1 MTRARSPQR
10 RRRWPRLDVLSILL
24 APLGIAVVMAGH
36 LLDGSQLAAL
46 LQGPPALVVFGG
58 TLGAIL
64 ISYTPVEVF
73 RAVRS
78 AVAAFRAP
86 DSDLDTLAAT
96 IVALSIRGHRRGL
109 PALEAD
115 LETVSDPMLRSGLGL
130 VVDGASPEMLK
141 QVMALE
147 GRAEEAEEELPARV
161 LEAAAGYAPTMGILG
176 AVLGLMR
183 VMENL
188 GAPGML
194 GSGIALAFVA
204 TVYGVGFAN
213 LVLLP
218 LAGRLRE
225 RSMRHGRRREL
236 IAEGLEALQQR
247 TNPRLVAHKVRAF
260 STAVPRIEELATH
273 PGVLRAARVP
283 GVPA

>member
-1 MTRARSPQR
+1 MNRVRPQQR
-10 RRRWPRLDVLSILL
+10 RRRWPRLDLLSILL

-36 LLDGSQLAAL
+36 LFDGSHVTSL
-46 LQGPPALVVFGG
+46 LQGPSALVVFGG

-64 ISYTPVEVF
+64 ISYTPGEVV
-73 RAVRS
+73 RAARS
-78 AVAAFRAP
+78 SLAAFRSA
-86 DSDLDTLAAT
+86 DNDLDTIAAT
-96 IVALSIRGHRRGL
+96 IVTLSIRSHRRGL
-109 PALEAD
+109 QALEAD
-115 LETVSDPMLRSGLGL
+115 LDHVSDPLLKSGLGL
-130 VVDGASPEMLK
+130 VVDAASPEMLK

-147 GRAEEAEEELPARV
+147 SRAEEAEEELPARI

-225 RSMRHGRRREL
+225 RSLRRGRRREL
-236 IAEGLEALQQR
+236 IAEGLDALHQR

-260 STAVPRIEELATH
+260 SASMPRIDELAVQGG
-273 PGVLRAARVP
+273 PLRAARKA